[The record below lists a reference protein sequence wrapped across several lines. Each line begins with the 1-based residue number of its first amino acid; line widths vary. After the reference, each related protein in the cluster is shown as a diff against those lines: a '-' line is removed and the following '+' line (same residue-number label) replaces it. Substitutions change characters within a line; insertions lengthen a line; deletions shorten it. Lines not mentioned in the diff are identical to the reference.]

1 MQGGEDITLKML
13 LVGNAGVGKTS
24 HIMRFTDCIFTGG
37 YSATMGVDFK
47 KTTREIAGRS
57 VVFQIWDTAG
67 QERFRTITSSYYKGS
82 AGIFLVYD
90 ISYRESF
97 SSIK

>member
-1 MQGGEDITLKML
+1 MFESHRFRLAPVVKQVDAQVLETCAERRESSTLSLRIFSVISFNLKLIDKGEKLIKL
-13 LVGNAGVGKTS
+13 
-24 HIMRFTDCIFTGG
+24 
-37 YSATMGVDFK
+37 
-47 KTTREIAGRS
+47 
-57 VVFQIWDTAG
+57 QIWDTAG